1 MNQMGERRYKE
12 RRKCRKFTPIIFMSL
27 ELFGIL
33 EGLFIGYA
41 IFGDNIAYKVIAI
54 LLFVVLAIRS
64 YTKTKAVYER
74 SCKKPKGLSQSD
86 RRKNIFNPDQI

>member
-54 LLFVVLAIRS
+54 LIFVVLAIRS
-64 YTKTKAVYER
+64 YARTKAVYER
-74 SCKKPKGLSQSD
+74 SCKKPKGLDQSD
-86 RRKNIFNPDQI
+86 RRKTFIDTGRI